1 MIIQI
6 KGDVIKLKGSLT
18 ENQWPAIKSAVSL
31 LLEEHPGGAVIDAS
45 GLSEVTEAGAR
56 TFLDASNFIQAHSA
70 RVIIAGLA
78 DDILEQVRQ
87 IPGVRSQ
94 LVLASSVEEARASLE
109 AGGAGAATEARVR
122 PAVLVPLIG
131 AWGRAIHFAASE
143 AAARRTE
150 VHLLY
155 VLQVPRNLPIGA
167 PMPDKEQEAQ
177 SGLAEAERALKR
189 RGVTVR
195 KRTTRARDV
204 VEGTARF
211 AAETKPELLV
221 VAYYK
226 EEMEKETV
234 RHNVVGVLCHEAPC
248 EVAIYC
254 VNE

>member
-18 ENQWPAIKSAVSL
+18 ENQWPAIKSAVHL
-31 LLEEHPGGAVIDAS
+31 MLDEHPGGAVIDAG
-45 GLSEVTEAGAR
+45 GLSDVTEAGAR

-70 RVIIAGLA
+70 RVIIAGLS
-78 DDILEQVRQ
+78 DDILEQVKQ

-109 AGGAGAATEARVR
+109 AGGGASAAEGRVR
-122 PAVLVPLIG
+122 PCVLVPLIG
-131 AWGRAIHFAASE
+131 AWGRAVQMAASE
-143 AAARRTE
+143 ALARRAE
-150 VHLLY
+150 IHLLY
-155 VLQVPRNLPIGA
+155 VLQIPRNLPIGA
-167 PMPDKEQEAQ
+167 PMPEKEQEAQ
-177 SGLAEAERALKR
+177 QGLAEAERALKR
-189 RGVTVR
+189 RGVAVR

-204 VEGTARF
+204 VEGAAKF

-234 RHNVVGVLCHEAPC
+234 RHDVVGVLCHEAPC
-248 EVAIYC
+248 DVAIYC
-254 VNE
+254 VNQ